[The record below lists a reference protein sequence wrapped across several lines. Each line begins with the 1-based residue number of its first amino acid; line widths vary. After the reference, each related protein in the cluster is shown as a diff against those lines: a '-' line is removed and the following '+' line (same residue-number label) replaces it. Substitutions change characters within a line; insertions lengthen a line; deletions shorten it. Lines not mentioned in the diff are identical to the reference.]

1 MKRPL
6 LRALSSRSLQRAA
19 SQRTV
24 PQRTIPRRTWR
35 GALFRGLPLVL
46 PMALGAC
53 QVIGVEAPPERNTFQ
68 SDWAEHPDRV
78 WIGRDHWANRLQ
90 DWQLESGGAVCLEA
104 RPRFGIR
111 TLHLLTHWLEAR
123 SEGSF
128 RATVRISA
136 DPGDRAQSAAGFLLG
151 AGSADV
157 DHRLTSQVHGSPAED
172 GGFLLLVNG
181 DGGLSVIDFE
191 QSVDGGGLWSMK
203 TNHGLSALAAVE
215 GVRYEGEGFAGGGP
229 RPVELEVTGASFD
242 GRRTV
247 TAAVRETAT
256 GAVLSIATW
265 DNAPEGL
272 FDGAVALVSHL
283 GPAGSDRGY
292 RFEDWS
298 LDGELVR
305 ADTTRGF
312 GPIAFVHYAL
322 DEVGGP
328 TNARLELTAQSV
340 PLGAA
345 DTLVASLELADEEG
359 EFIQVATAPFVRGSA
374 TFHFAVDGVDAT
386 RDTPFQ
392 VRYIPRRID
401 AAGEATPDLA
411 AEAVYGGVVAA
422 RPSED
427 AMTIAVVNC
436 QKSFTG
442 DLRWNESGLWFPHAE
457 VAQHV
462 AAHEP
467 HLLYFA
473 GDQIYEGDLTP
484 AITRPI
490 EDALLDYLHKW
501 YRHGWSFGELTRRLP
516 SVVVPDDHDVY
527 HGNVWG
533 NAGVREPNPGD
544 LTIQDR
550 GGYKMPPEFV
560 NAVHRTQ
567 VEHLPA
573 PRGEVALEGGITT
586 YHTTLNW
593 GGGSFA
599 VLADRMYKS
608 PPSVVVPEGRIR
620 NGWSLDPDFDP
631 AAEADVE
638 GAVLLGTSQLGMLE
652 EWGSAWPSGA
662 WFKACLSQTPFAN
675 VATIPE
681 SATSGSVIPSLKVPA
696 PGEYIPGD
704 KRAADMDSNG
714 WPQSGR
720 DAAVRLLRA
729 AGAFHLT
736 GDQHLG
742 STLRYGVDDFDDAG
756 FVLSSPAVANTWP
769 RRWFPDPTQREAG
782 GAADPGGPGYT
793 GRFFDGFGNRMTVL
807 AVANPRSEGVE
818 PTRLNDR
825 APGYGIARVDRS
837 AATVQV
843 EAWPRHVD
851 PDLEG
856 ARPYPG
862 WPVRF
867 KLSEADGRAP
877 QGWLPELRLTAPTVL
892 QVEREGDDPEVLYTR
907 LVSSGPV
914 RLPVFD
920 RGASYTVR
928 AALPGREGGASWPW
942 SRATLR
948 PAPPGE
954 GVVLEVDLGVLSGG
968 K

>member
-1 MKRPL
+1 MNRTH
-6 LRALSSRSLQRAA
+6 LRALSSRFLSLAIGPL
-19 SQRTV
+19 S
-24 PQRTIPRRTWR
+24 
-35 GALFRGLPLVL
+35 LFGGL
-46 PMALGAC
+46 AAC
-53 QVIGVEAPPERNTFQ
+53 QLLAVEAPPQANAYR
-68 SDWAEHPDRV
+68 SDWSEHPDRV

-90 DWQLESGGAVCLEA
+90 DWRLESGGAVCVEA
-104 RPRFGIR
+104 RPRFGLR
-111 TLHLLTHWLEAR
+111 TLHLLTHWLDADG
-123 SEGSF
+123 EGSF
-128 RATVRISA
+128 RARVRIGA
-136 DPGDRAQSAAGFLLG
+136 DAGDRAGSAAGFLFG
-151 AGSADV
+151 AGGDAV

-172 GGFLLLVNG
+172 GGYLLLV
-181 DGGLSVIDFE
+181 DGEGRLSVLDFE
-191 QSVDGGGLWSMK
+191 QPVDGGGLWSMK
-203 TNHGLSALAAVE
+203 TNHGLEALAAVE
-215 GVRYEGEGFAGGGP
+215 GVRYQGEGFGAAGP
-229 RPVELEVTGASFD
+229 RPIELDVTGAWYD

-247 TAAVRETAT
+247 TASVRDASSE
-256 GAVLSIATW
+256 AVLSTATW
-265 DNAPEGL
+265 GDVPPSL
-272 FDGAVALVSHL
+272 FDGAVALVSHR
-283 GPAGSDRGY
+283 GPAGSERGY

-298 LDGELVR
+298 LDGELVG
-305 ADTTRGF
+305 ADETRGF
-312 GPIAFVHYAL
+312 GPLAFVHYAV
-322 DEVGGP
+322 DETGGP
-328 TNARLELTAQSV
+328 ECARLELTAQSV

-345 DTLVASLELADEEG
+345 DTLVASLELADESG
-359 EFIQVATAPFVRGSA
+359 EFTQAATAPFVRGSA
-374 TFHFAVDGVDAT
+374 TFHFTVDGVDAS
-386 RDTPFQ
+386 RDTPFR
-392 VRYIPRRID
+392 VRYVPRRIT
-401 AAGEATPDLA
+401 AAGEGQPNPGAT
-411 AEAVYGGVVAA
+411 AVYEGIVAA
-422 RPSED
+422 RPADD

-442 DLRWNESGLWFPHAE
+442 DLRWNESGLWFPHAK

-462 AAHEP
+462 AAQEP

-490 EDALLDYLHKW
+490 DDALLDYLHKW

-533 NAGVREPNPGD
+533 NAGVREPDPGD
-544 LTIQDR
+544 LTVQDR
-550 GGYKMPPEFV
+550 GGYKMPPAFV

-573 PRGEVALEGGITT
+573 PRGEPTLGVGITT

-608 PPSVVVPEGRIR
+608 PPAVVVPEGRVR
-620 NGWSLDPDFDP
+620 NGWSLAPDFDP
-631 AAEADVE
+631 AAQADVP
-638 GAVLLGTSQLGMLE
+638 GAVLLGSSQLDMLAD
-652 EWGSAWPSGA
+652 WGSSWPAGA

-681 SATSGSVIPSLKVPA
+681 TANSGNVIPSLKVPA
-696 PGEYIPGD
+696 PGAYVSGD

-769 RRWFPDPTQREAG
+769 RRWFPDPGKREPG
-782 GAADPGGPGYT
+782 GAVDPGAPGYT

-807 AVANPRSEGVE
+807 AVANPRSEGIE

-825 APGYGIARVDRS
+825 APGYGIARVDR
-837 AATVQV
+837 AAGSVQL

-851 PDLEG
+851 PTAEG
-856 ARPYPG
+856 ARPYAG

-867 KLSEADGRAP
+867 NLSEADGRAP
-877 QGWLPELRLTAPTVL
+877 VGWLPDLRLAGPTVL
-892 QVEREGDDPEVLYTR
+892 QVVLEGEVPQVVYTR
-907 LVSSGPV
+907 LLPAGPV
-914 RLPVFD
+914 RLPIFD
-920 RGASYTVR
+920 GDASYTIR
-928 AALPGREGGASWPW
+928 ASLPAREGGDPWPW

-948 PAPPGE
+948 QVSPGE
-954 GVVLEVDLGVLSGG
+954 GAELEVDLAAPDRLE
-968 K
+968 

>member
-1 MKRPL
+1 MIRSHP
-6 LRALSSRSLQRAA
+6 RALLSRSL
-19 SQRTV
+19 
-24 PQRTIPRRTWR
+24 
-35 GALFRGLPLVL
+35 PL
-46 PMALGAC
+46 ALGALSLLGGLAAC
-53 QVIGVEAPPERNTFQ
+53 QLLAVEAPPQANAYR
-68 SDWAEHPDRV
+68 SDWSEHPDRV

-90 DWQLESGGAVCLEA
+90 DWRLESGGAVCVEA
-104 RPRFGIR
+104 RPRFGLR
-111 TLHLLTHWLEAR
+111 TLHLLTHWLDADG
-123 SEGSF
+123 EGSF
-128 RATVRISA
+128 RAKVRIGA
-136 DPGDRAQSAAGFLLG
+136 DAGDRAGSAAGFLLG
-151 AGSADV
+151 AGGDAV

-172 GGFLLLVNG
+172 GGYLLLV
-181 DGGLSVIDFE
+181 DGEGRLSVHDFE
-191 QSVDGGGLWSMK
+191 QPVDGGGLWSMK
-203 TNHGLSALAAVE
+203 TNHGLEALAAVE
-215 GVRYEGEGFAGGGP
+215 GVRYQGDGFGAGGP
-229 RPVELEVTGASFD
+229 RPIELDVTGAWFD

-247 TAAVRETAT
+247 TASVRDASSEVVLSTAT
-256 GAVLSIATW
+256 WGDVPPS
-265 DNAPEGL
+265 L
-272 FDGAVALVSHL
+272 FDGAVALVSHR
-283 GPAGSDRGY
+283 GPAGSERGY

-298 LDGELVR
+298 LDGELVG
-305 ADTTRGF
+305 ADETRGF
-312 GPIAFVHYAL
+312 GPLAFVHYAV
-322 DEVGGP
+322 DETGGP
-328 TNARLELTAQSV
+328 GGARLELTAQSV

-345 DTLVASLELADEEG
+345 DTLVASLELADESG
-359 EFIQVATAPFVRGSA
+359 EFTQAATAPFVRGSA
-374 TFHFAVDGVDAT
+374 TFHFTVDGVDAS
-386 RDTPFQ
+386 RDTPFR
-392 VRYIPRRID
+392 VRYVPRRIT
-401 AAGEATPDLA
+401 AAGEGQANPGAT
-411 AEAVYGGVVAA
+411 AVYEGIVAA
-422 RPSED
+422 RPADD

-442 DLRWNESGLWFPHAE
+442 DLRWNESGLWFPHAK

-462 AAHEP
+462 AAQEP

-490 EDALLDYLHKW
+490 DDALLDYLHKW

-533 NAGVREPNPGD
+533 NAGVRELDPGD
-544 LTIQDR
+544 LTVQDR
-550 GGYKMPPEFV
+550 GGYKMPPAFV

-573 PRGEVALEGGITT
+573 PRGEPTLGVGITT

-608 PPSVVVPEGRIR
+608 PPAVVVPEGRVR
-620 NGWSLDPDFDP
+620 NGWSLAPDFDP
-631 AAEADVE
+631 AAQADVP
-638 GAVLLGTSQLGMLE
+638 GAVLLGSSQLDMLAD
-652 EWGSAWPSGA
+652 WGSSWPAGA

-681 SATSGSVIPSLKVPA
+681 TANSGNVIPSLKVPA
-696 PGEYIPGD
+696 PGAYVSGD

-769 RRWFPDPTQREAG
+769 RRWFPDPGKREPG
-782 GAADPGGPGYT
+782 GAVDPGAPGYT

-807 AVANPRSEGVE
+807 AVANPRSEGIE

-825 APGYGIARVDRS
+825 APGYGIARVDR
-837 AATVQV
+837 AAGSVQL

-851 PDLEG
+851 PTVEG
-856 ARPYPG
+856 ARPYAG

-867 KLSEADGRAP
+867 SLSEADGRAP
-877 QGWLPELRLTAPTVL
+877 VGWLPDLRLAAPTVL
-892 QVEREGDDPEVLYTR
+892 QVVQEGEVPQVVYTR
-907 LVSSGPV
+907 LLPAGPV

-920 RGASYTVR
+920 GDASYTIR
-928 AALPGREGGASWPW
+928 ASLPAREGGDPWAW

-948 PAPPGE
+948 PVSPGE
-954 GVVLEVDLGVLSGG
+954 GVELEVDLARPDRRE
-968 K
+968 

>member
-1 MKRPL
+1 MGLAAARATMNRTH
-6 LRALSSRSLQRAA
+6 LRALSSRFLSLAIGPL
-19 SQRTV
+19 S
-24 PQRTIPRRTWR
+24 
-35 GALFRGLPLVL
+35 LFGGL
-46 PMALGAC
+46 AAC
-53 QVIGVEAPPERNTFQ
+53 QLLAVEAPPQANAYR
-68 SDWAEHPDRV
+68 SDWSEHPDRV

-90 DWQLESGGAVCLEA
+90 DWRLESGGAVCVEA
-104 RPRFGIR
+104 RPRFGLR
-111 TLHLLTHWLEAR
+111 TLHLLTHWLDADG
-123 SEGSF
+123 EGSF
-128 RATVRISA
+128 RARVRIGA
-136 DPGDRAQSAAGFLLG
+136 DAGDRAGSAAGFLFG
-151 AGSADV
+151 AGGDAV

-172 GGFLLLVNG
+172 GGYLLLV
-181 DGGLSVIDFE
+181 DGEGRLSVLDFE
-191 QSVDGGGLWSMK
+191 QPVDGGGLWSMK
-203 TNHGLSALAAVE
+203 TNHGLEALAAVE
-215 GVRYEGEGFAGGGP
+215 GVRYQGEGFGAAGP
-229 RPVELEVTGASFD
+229 RPIELDVTGAWYD

-247 TAAVRETAT
+247 TASVRDASSE
-256 GAVLSIATW
+256 AVLSTATW
-265 DNAPEGL
+265 GDVPPSL
-272 FDGAVALVSHL
+272 FDGAVALVSHR
-283 GPAGSDRGY
+283 GPAGSERGY

-298 LDGELVR
+298 LDGELVG
-305 ADTTRGF
+305 ADETRGF
-312 GPIAFVHYAL
+312 GPLAFVHYAV
-322 DEVGGP
+322 DETGGP
-328 TNARLELTAQSV
+328 ECARLELTAQSV

-345 DTLVASLELADEEG
+345 DTLVASLELADESG
-359 EFIQVATAPFVRGSA
+359 EFTQAATAPFVRGSA
-374 TFHFAVDGVDAT
+374 TFHFTVDGVDAS
-386 RDTPFQ
+386 RDTPFR
-392 VRYIPRRID
+392 VRYVPRRIT
-401 AAGEATPDLA
+401 AAGEGQPNPGAT
-411 AEAVYGGVVAA
+411 AVYEGIVAA
-422 RPSED
+422 RPADD

-442 DLRWNESGLWFPHAE
+442 DLRWNESGLWFPHAK

-462 AAHEP
+462 AAQEP

-490 EDALLDYLHKW
+490 DDALLDYLHKW

-533 NAGVREPNPGD
+533 NAGVREPDPGD
-544 LTIQDR
+544 LTVQDR
-550 GGYKMPPEFV
+550 GGYKMPPAFV

-573 PRGEVALEGGITT
+573 PRGEPTLGVGITT

-608 PPSVVVPEGRIR
+608 PPAVVVPEGRVR
-620 NGWSLDPDFDP
+620 NGWSLAPDFDP
-631 AAEADVE
+631 AAQADVP
-638 GAVLLGTSQLGMLE
+638 GAVLLGSSQLDMLAD
-652 EWGSAWPSGA
+652 WGSSWPAGA

-681 SATSGSVIPSLKVPA
+681 TANSGNVIPSLKVPA
-696 PGEYIPGD
+696 PGAYVSGD

-769 RRWFPDPTQREAG
+769 RRWFPDPGKREPG
-782 GAADPGGPGYT
+782 GAVDPGAPGYT

-807 AVANPRSEGVE
+807 AVANPRSEGIE

-825 APGYGIARVDRS
+825 APGYGIARVDR
-837 AATVQV
+837 AAGSVQL

-851 PDLEG
+851 PTAEG
-856 ARPYPG
+856 ARPYAG

-867 KLSEADGRAP
+867 NLSEADGRAP
-877 QGWLPELRLTAPTVL
+877 VGWLPDLRLAGPTVL
-892 QVEREGDDPEVLYTR
+892 QVVLEGEVPQVVYTR
-907 LVSSGPV
+907 LLPAGPV
-914 RLPVFD
+914 RLPIFD
-920 RGASYTVR
+920 GDASYTIR
-928 AALPGREGGASWPW
+928 ASLPAREGGDPWPW

-948 PAPPGE
+948 QVSPGE
-954 GVVLEVDLGVLSGG
+954 GAELEVDLAAPDRLE
-968 K
+968 